1 MPLNRLADTNQP
13 IQPPPDVQRTTMS
26 LDALGRFVC
35 NTWDEAVN
43 NGDAPFDAVI
53 VGGGMFGGYCADKI
67 ARSSGNR
74 PLRVLVL
81 EAGPFLVPT
90 HVQNLPRAGLDVP
103 APIIPSMDNGLARD
117 LVWGIPWR
125 SNVEFVGQAYCVG
138 GKSLYWGGWC
148 PRLQADDLVSWP
160 PSVAQYLTQNYPTLE
175 QQVGVSDDTEFIQGP
190 LFNLLKTRFTALA
203 QGGVANVS
211 SVEDP
216 PLAVQGQSPASG
228 LFAFDKYSS
237 VTVLIDAAREAS
249 GLSDSARRLFV
260 VPNAHITRLDMS
272 NGVVTGLHASVNGA
286 AQFLPIGAN
295 CSVILAAGI
304 IESTRLAL
312 LSFPTSP
319 GNPGQEL
326 IGRNLISHVRSNRY
340 FQVRRSALDPGNT
353 LPSVLQTG
361 ALLVRG
367 TAPGGKFQIQVTAS
381 ADMGGNSDALL
392 YAMIPDID
400 QLDALL
406 ASQQSGWISL
416 AFRGASQ
423 LTGDMTTP
431 VPNATGRWINLSPFE
446 SDEFGVPRA
455 YVQFTTS
462 AAEEQLASTMES
474 CMVALAQALANG
486 NAADLQMSSGPERD
500 PLGSTYHE
508 GGTLWMGI
516 DPGTSVTD
524 PNGCF
529 HHVSNAWCADQG
541 LFVTVGSV
549 NPTLTGL
556 TLARKVSEA
565 VVARSLGQPA
575 PA

>member
-1 MPLNRLADTNQP
+1 MPLNRLADTGQP

-26 LDALGRFVC
+26 LDVLGRFVC
-35 NTWDEAVN
+35 STWEEAIN
-43 NGDAPFDAVI
+43 NGGPPFDAVI

-103 APIIPSMDNGLARD
+103 EPILPAADNGVARD

-148 PRLQADDLVSWP
+148 PRLQADDLTSWP
-160 PSVAQYLTQNYPTLE
+160 PSVTQYLTQNYSILE
-175 QQVGVSDDTEFIQGP
+175 QQVGVSDSTDFIQGP
-190 LFNLLKTRFTALA
+190 LFNLLKTRFSTLA
-203 QGGVANVS
+203 QGTVAGIN

-237 VTVLIDAAREAS
+237 VTLLIDSAREAA
-249 GLSDSARRLFV
+249 GQTDAARRLFI
-260 VPNAHITRLDMS
+260 VPNAHVTRLDVA
-272 NGVVTGLHASVNGA
+272 NGEVTGLHAYVNGV
-286 AQFLPIGAN
+286 AQFLPITNN

-319 GNPGQEL
+319 GDPSKEL
-326 IGRNLISHVRSNRY
+326 IGRNLTSHIRSNMY
-340 FQVRRSALDPGNT
+340 FKVRRTALDPGNT
-353 LPSVLQTG
+353 LPSLLQTA

-367 TAPGGKFQIQVTAS
+367 IAPQGKFQIQVTAS

-406 ASQQSGWISL
+406 ATQQAGWISF

-423 LTGDMTTP
+423 LKGDTTSS
-431 VPNATGRWINLSPFE
+431 VPNPSSRWINLSPFE
-446 SDEFGVPRA
+446 ADEFGVPRA
-455 YVQFTTS
+455 YVQFTTNT
-462 AAEEQLASTMES
+462 AEEDLANTMES

-486 NAADLQMSSGPERD
+486 NAADLQMSDPERD

-516 DPGTSVTD
+516 DPTTSVSD

-529 HHVSNAWCADQG
+529 HHISNAYSADQA

-565 VVARSLGQPA
+565 VAARALGEPA

>member
-1 MPLNRLADTNQP
+1 MPLNRLVDTALP
-13 IQPPPDVQRTTMS
+13 IQPPPDVQRTTLS
-26 LDALGRFVC
+26 LDVLGRFVC
-35 NTWDEAVN
+35 NTWDEAIK
-43 NGDAPFDAVI
+43 NGGAPFDAVI
-53 VGGGMFGGYCADKI
+53 IGGGMFGGYCADKI
-67 ARSSGNR
+67 ARAAGGR

-90 HVQNLPRAGLDVP
+90 HVQNLPRPGLDVP
-103 APIIPSMDNGLARD
+103 DPILPSADNGVARD

-125 SNVEFVGQAYCVG
+125 SNVAFVGQAYCVG

-148 PRLQADDLVSWP
+148 PRLQADDLTSWP
-160 PSVAQYLTQNYPTLE
+160 PSVAQYLALHYPTLE
-175 QQVGVSDDTEFIQGP
+175 QQVGVADTTDFIQGP
-190 LFNLLKTRFTALA
+190 LFNLLKTRFTSLA
-203 QGGVANVS
+203 QGGVGGAG

-237 VTVLIDAAREAS
+237 VTVLIDAVREAA
-249 GLSDSARRLFV
+249 GQSDAQRRLFV
-260 VPNAHITRLDMS
+260 VPNAHVHSLDVA
-272 NGVVTGLHASVNGA
+272 NGMVTGLHASVNGVA
-286 AQFLPIGAN
+286 RFLPIGAS
-295 CSVILAAGI
+295 CSVTLAAGM

-319 GNPGQEL
+319 GNPGQER
-326 IGRNLISHVRSNRY
+326 IGRNLISHVRSNMY
-340 FQVRRSALDPGNT
+340 FKVRRSALDPGNT
-353 LPSVLQTG
+353 LPSLLQTG

-367 TAPGGKFQIQVTAS
+367 ATPQGKFQIQVTAS

-392 YAMIPDID
+392 YAMIPDVD

-406 ASQQSGWISL
+406 ANQQAGWISF
-416 AFRGASQ
+416 AFRGASE
-423 LTGDMTTP
+423 LKGDTTTS
-431 VPNATGRWINLSPFE
+431 VPNPSGRWINLSPFE
-446 SDEFGVPRA
+446 SDEFGMPRA

-462 AAEEQLASTMES
+462 PTETTLAGTMES
-474 CMVALAQALANG
+474 CMVALALALANG
-486 NAADLQMSSGPERD
+486 NAADLQMGSPQRD

-508 GGTLWMGI
+508 GGTLWMGT
-516 DPGTSVTD
+516 DPNTSVTN
-524 PNGCF
+524 PNGRF
-529 HHVSNAWCADQG
+529 HHVSNAYCVDQA

-565 VVARSLGQPA
+565 IVAQALGQPA